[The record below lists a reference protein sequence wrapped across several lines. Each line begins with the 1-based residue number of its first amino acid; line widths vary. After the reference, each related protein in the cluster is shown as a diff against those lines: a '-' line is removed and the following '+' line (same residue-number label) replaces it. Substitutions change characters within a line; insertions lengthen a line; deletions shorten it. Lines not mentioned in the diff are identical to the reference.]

1 MAVAKGV
8 PIHFPPPPPTS
19 PQPLSTFPQLP
30 LTSPQSL
37 VTFPHPPPIFRHSLS
52 AFLQKLMTS
61 APVEGTLA
69 SAEGVPVSVEG
80 TSARAVMTLA
90 DAADFFTAKEVI
102 FRHDFCHRVA
112 SESIVKTSGG
122 QSKTEFVA
130 CNAEIGSCNAEI
142 MVCNDRFR
150 P

>member
-1 MAVAKGV
+1 
-8 PIHFPPPPPTS
+8 
-19 PQPLSTFPQLP
+19 
-30 LTSPQSL
+30 
-37 VTFPHPPPIFRHSLS
+37 
-52 AFLQKLMTS
+52 MTS

-69 SAEGVPVSVEG
+69 SVEGVPVSVEG

-90 DAADFFTAKEVI
+90 DAADFSDATEII
-102 FRHDFCHRVA
+102 FRHVFCHRAAPGNV
-112 SESIVKTSGG
+112 IKTSGG

-130 CNAEIGSCNAEI
+130 CNAEIVMCNTEIGSCNAEI

>member
-1 MAVAKGV
+1 
-8 PIHFPPPPPTS
+8 
-19 PQPLSTFPQLP
+19 
-30 LTSPQSL
+30 
-37 VTFPHPPPIFRHSLS
+37 
-52 AFLQKLMTS
+52 MTS

-69 SAEGVPVSVEG
+69 SVEGVPASVEG

-90 DAADFFTAKEVI
+90 DAADFSAAKEVV
-102 FRHDFCHRVA
+102 FRRDFCHRGA
-112 SESIVKTSGG
+112 SESIVKIPGG

>member
-1 MAVAKGV
+1 
-8 PIHFPPPPPTS
+8 
-19 PQPLSTFPQLP
+19 
-30 LTSPQSL
+30 
-37 VTFPHPPPIFRHSLS
+37 
-52 AFLQKLMTS
+52 MTS
-61 APVEGTLA
+61 ASVEGTLA
-69 SAEGVPVSVEG
+69 SVEGVPASVEG

-90 DAADFFTAKEVI
+90 DAADFSAAKDVI
-102 FRHDFCHRVA
+102 SRHDFCHRGA
-112 SESIVKTSGG
+112 LESIVKTSGG

>member
-1 MAVAKGV
+1 
-8 PIHFPPPPPTS
+8 
-19 PQPLSTFPQLP
+19 
-30 LTSPQSL
+30 
-37 VTFPHPPPIFRHSLS
+37 
-52 AFLQKLMTS
+52 MTS

-69 SAEGVPVSVEG
+69 SVEGVPVSVEG

-90 DAADFFTAKEVI
+90 DAADFSAAKEVI

-112 SESIVKTSGG
+112 PENIVKTSGG

>member
-1 MAVAKGV
+1 
-8 PIHFPPPPPTS
+8 
-19 PQPLSTFPQLP
+19 
-30 LTSPQSL
+30 
-37 VTFPHPPPIFRHSLS
+37 
-52 AFLQKLMTS
+52 MTS
-61 APVEGTLA
+61 ASVEGTLA

-90 DAADFFTAKEVI
+90 DSADFSAAKEVI
-102 FRHDFCHRVA
+102 FCHDFCHRGAPEGV
-112 SESIVKTSGG
+112 IKPSGG

-130 CNAEIGSCNAEI
+130 CNAEIVMCNTEIGSCNAEI